1 MKKILVVAGARP
13 NFMKIAPLIRE
24 INKNKLDLT
33 LVHTGQHYDKQMSDV
48 FFEDLEIPKPNF
60 NLNVGSSSHAI
71 QTAKIMVEFE
81 KVCKTVAPDLL
92 IVPGDINSTMACTLV
107 AKKMNI
113 KVAHIEAG
121 LRSGDLEMPEEIN
134 RIVTDSISDY
144 FFVTEESGIRN
155 LLNEGHSNDNI
166 FFVGNLMIDSLYFSL
181 KKICQKNDQ
190 KFDYGLIT
198 LHRPSNVD
206 DINQLNPIL
215 EALTKI
221 SEHIRLKF
229 VIHPRTKK
237 ILSENN
243 IKFGS
248 SIETLESLSYLDFLE
263 LMKNAKVVFTD
274 SGGIQE
280 ETTVLG
286 IPCYTIRNNTERP
299 ITIEQGSNRLVG
311 TNKSNIINS
320 FVKHRFDLRKNYAVP
335 KFWDGLSSK
344 RIVDII
350 IKKIL

>member
-1 MKKILVVAGARP
+1 MKKILIVAGARP

-24 INKNKLDLT
+24 IKKNKFSLT

-60 NLNVGSSSHAI
+60 NLNVGSSSHAV

-81 KVCKTVAPDLL
+81 KVCKLISPDLL
-92 IVPGDINSTMACTLV
+92 IVPGDINSTLACTLV

-113 KVAHIEAG
+113 KVAHVEAG

-144 FFVTEESGIRN
+144 FFVTEESGISN
-155 LLNEGHSNDNI
+155 LQNEGHSDANI
-166 FFVGNLMIDSLYFSL
+166 FFVGNLMIDNLYFSL
-181 KKICQKNDQ
+181 DKIKGNKNKKL
-190 KFDYGLIT
+190 DYGLIT

-206 DINQLNPIL
+206 NINDLKPIL
-215 EALTKI
+215 DAFTII
-221 SEHIRLKF
+221 SEHIKLKF
-229 VIHPRTKK
+229 IVHPRTKK
-237 ILSENN
+237 ILSNN
-243 IKFGS
+243 DIKLS
-248 SIETLESLSYLDFLE
+248 KNIESFESLSYLNFLE
-263 LMKNAKVVFTD
+263 LMKNSKVVFTD

-299 ITIEQGSNRLVG
+299 ITIEQGTNRLVG
-311 TNKSNIINS
+311 NKTEGIVDS
-320 FVKHRFDLRKNYAVP
+320 FVKNKFELNRNYTIP

-350 IKKIL
+350 KKQIL